1 VSIVGSVKIT
11 LHTLKAVDLLG
22 IHVLG
27 EVVIVVIGEH
37 EGSLV
42 CDRDHCC
49 WMWLELKRR
58 AEAPATNRQRGLQPD
73 SNWGQFCF
81 IPQLCVLNDVVYGQ
95 TQGLVD
101 RV

>member
-58 AEAPATNRQRGLQPD
+58 AEAPA
-73 SNWGQFCF
+73 
-81 IPQLCVLNDVVYGQ
+81 QLCVLNDVVYGQ